1 MAVLFGKSAADR
13 IAAAT
18 RRVERTPFERGII
31 DDYPV
36 PGDDDSG
43 IKLCKTTATWAVST
57 EQELDEYTG
66 TPGSE
71 KVATP
76 PVKVKAWNGVANLP
90 AGMWVLVGDVGG
102 HNYLLSFRLTQLAG
116 YNATKQ
122 QVLGHSATGELTWLD
137 TTACT

>member
-1 MAVLFGKSAADR
+1 MAVVFGKSAAER

-36 PGDDDSG
+36 PGDDSQS
-43 IKLCKTTATWAVST
+43 IKLCKTTAAWQHNTAAD
-57 EQELDEYTG
+57 LDEYTG

-76 PVKVKAWNGVANLP
+76 PVKVKAWNRLTALP
-90 AGMWVLVGDVGG
+90 AGVWVLVGATTDGY
-102 HNYLLSFRLTQLAG
+102 YLLAFDYEGLPNYVASKTQL
-116 YNATKQ
+116 
-122 QVLGHSATGELTWLD
+122 LGHASGGMSWID
-137 TTACT
+137 TTPCP